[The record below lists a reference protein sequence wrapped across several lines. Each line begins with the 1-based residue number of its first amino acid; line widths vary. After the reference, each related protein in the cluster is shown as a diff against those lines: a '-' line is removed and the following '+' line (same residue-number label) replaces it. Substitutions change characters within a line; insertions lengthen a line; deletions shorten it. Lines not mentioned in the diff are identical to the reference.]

1 MRACRRYTDAIA
13 RLNALAGFDRTDK
26 VLGASLEVLRQV
38 HTKFFAAEDARSRGA
53 TAASGI
59 VSEPSVKELLPAY
72 RGAVLDGVHICFSR
86 CFDLRYDV
94 HSNDLWVMAEQFG
107 ATCHEDL
114 TPQITHVVAK
124 KYGTAKV
131 NEAQKKPGVKIVHL
145 DWLRDSIKSWRCQP
159 EEQYKLQTILMR
171 PKRALVNWAWFAKT
185 KAPKPRRSGSRSV
198 RTRTAADGRVESDSE
213 AQSSSEESSAES
225 DAEERG
231 DLSLSPTHE
240 APQDEPD
247 DDVDEDTKALEED
260 LLDFLDSDA
269 SDDGEGESMADVL
282 HTTSSRMSTGLHTDD
297 DVDDADLI
305 SPPPAAS
312 STRFSS
318 SSSDSSSESDDGH
331 ADAEDTPTASSAKK
345 RRRSG
350 DAFG

>member
-1 MRACRRYTDAIA
+1 M
-13 RLNALAGFDRTDK
+13 
-26 VLGASLEVLRQV
+26 
-38 HTKFFAAEDARSRGA
+38 
-53 TAASGI
+53 
-59 VSEPSVKELLPAY
+59 KELLPAY
-72 RGAVLDGVHICFSR
+72 RGAVLNGVHICFSR

-94 HSNDLWVMAEQFG
+94 RSNDLWIMAEQFG

-124 KYGTAKV
+124 KYGTSKV
-131 NEAQKKPGVKIVHL
+131 NEAQKKPDVKIVHL
-145 DWLRDSIKSWRCQP
+145 DWLRDSIKSWRHQP

-185 KAPKPRRSGSRSV
+185 KAPQLRRSGSRGV

-231 DLSLSPTHE
+231 DLALSPTHE
-240 APQDEPD
+240 APVDAPGDSE
-247 DDVDEDTKALEED
+247 DEDTKALEED

-282 HTTSSRMSTGLHTDD
+282 RTTSTTSRMSTGLHTDD
-297 DVDDADLI
+297 DVDDDDLI
-305 SPPPAAS
+305 SPPPTTS
-312 STRFSS
+312 STRFSTS
-318 SSSDSSSESDDGH
+318 SSSSEDSSDSDDGH